1 MKGKIIGGIL
11 GFFIG
16 HGLWGALTGS
26 IVGHFIYDKLVQR
39 KKEAKNICKHLSM
52 ALAKIAK
59 VDGSVNQNEI
69 NECERIFDA
78 LDFYDDMRKYAIECF
93 RNAKNSSESVED
105 ITRAFAREFKM
116 LAQRHIY
123 MLCLYRVA
131 VADGNLV
138 ECEFKALQNVA
149 KILRLNLSDYIDRHE
164 NGSSS
169 NENSSSNKSELE
181 KAYEV
186 LGVASSASDDE
197 IKKVY
202 RQKCKELHPDTLRAK
217 GVGEIAIKAIQDELC
232 RVNDAYSL
240 IEKYR
245 NG

>member
-52 ALAKIAK
+52 ALVKIAK

-78 LDFYDDMRKYAIECF
+78 LHFYDDMRKYAIECF

-105 ITRAFAREFKM
+105 ITRAFAREFRV
-116 LAQRHIY
+116 LAPRHIY
-123 MLCLYRVA
+123 MLCLCRVA
-131 VADGNLV
+131 LADGNLV

-149 KILRLNLSDYIDRHE
+149 NVLRLNLSDYIDGYDYG
-164 NGSSS
+164 NSSE
-169 NENSSSNKSELE
+169 ENSSSNKSELE

-202 RQKCKELHPDTLRAK
+202 RRKCKELHPDVLGSK
-217 GVGEIAIKAIQDELC
+217 NLGVLAMEILETELK
-232 RVNDAYSL
+232 RVNNAYET
-240 IEKYR
+240 IKKYR
-245 NG
+245 R